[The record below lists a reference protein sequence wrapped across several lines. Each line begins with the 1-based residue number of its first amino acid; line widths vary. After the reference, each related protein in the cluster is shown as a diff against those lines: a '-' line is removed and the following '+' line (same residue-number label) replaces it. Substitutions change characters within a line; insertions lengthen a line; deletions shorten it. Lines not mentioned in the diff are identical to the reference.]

1 MGFNSREGD
10 PWFDRQVSPS
20 FLLITG
26 LLLAPAIILQR
37 NLAVKAFQTGLFFS
51 LALLSASAGR
61 RRLVIGSFIFIASTI
76 IVNLFSPVGRVIARI
91 GPLHITRGA
100 LTLGISKA
108 TTLAS
113 LLYLSRF
120 CVRSSVRLPG
130 VLGRTVSE
138 TFAYLA
144 RLLARRQRVSRH
156 NLIQSLDE
164 QFESI
169 LDDGG
174 QPTVDLP
181 AGGNTVIGL
190 FVLAALLIVNWGAL
204 FFPFSALLA

>member
-1 MGFNSREGD
+1 VGFNSREGD

-20 FLLITG
+20 FLLVTG

-91 GPLHITRGA
+91 GPLRITRGA

-138 TFAYLA
+138 TFTYLG
-144 RLLARRQRVSRH
+144 RLLSRGQRVSRH

-169 LDDGG
+169 LDDES
-174 QPTVDLP
+174 QQTADLP
-181 AGGNTVIGL
+181 AGGNTVIGRI
-190 FVLAALLIVNWGAL
+190 VLATLLIVNWGAL